1 LTGIIGQCIPGAKII
16 DVCEFGTAVIN
27 AQTAKLFTKKVNG
40 QAVDRGVAFPVCISV
55 NDIVCNCSPLAT
67 EVLVRLLFVHSGCL
81 IVRYWPNQPQ
91 QPTKKQT
98 KLFLFGR
105 YKYAMRR
112 SLRMLSNEWQYRP

>member
-1 LTGIIGQCIPGAKII
+1 LTGIIGQCLAGAKII

-67 EVLVRLLFVHSGCL
+67 EEMVSDNGQRFIVLAGWLVGGRLVGKQQRQQQTHSCL
-81 IVRYWPNQPQ
+81 VDTSTP
-91 QPTKKQT
+91 
-98 KLFLFGR
+98 
-105 YKYAMRR
+105 
-112 SLRMLSNEWQYRP
+112 

>member
-67 EVLVRLLFVHSGCL
+67 EVLVRLLWSIL
-81 IVRYWPNQPQ
+81 
-91 QPTKKQT
+91 
-98 KLFLFGR
+98 
-105 YKYAMRR
+105 AA
-112 SLRMLSNEWQYRP
+112 

>member
-1 LTGIIGQCIPGAKII
+1 LTGIIGQCLAGAKII

-67 EVLVRLLFVHSGCL
+67 EEMVSDGRRFIVLVGGRLVGKQQRQQQTHSCL
-81 IVRYWPNQPQ
+81 VDTSAP
-91 QPTKKQT
+91 
-98 KLFLFGR
+98 
-105 YKYAMRR
+105 
-112 SLRMLSNEWQYRP
+112 